1 MKRTLIFIIFFC
13 INLLSFG
20 QHKDYENITFKSKL
34 RNYSKSLP
42 KTEEN
47 GITKELVSEITNLLT
62 FDGYTEKEKKELDN
76 RIWLALSNPKK
87 FDFVYKN
94 YSINTIKNWGVKIK
108 FEDPNFEP
116 NPFLAKWTNSVDDM
130 IYFQWVWT
138 NILTYEGLLSYGD
151 EAKTAYKGIQK
162 LIHVKNIK
170 FPPPKSGEYADTYLR
185 RMNGYTKQKNL
196 IILMF
201 ANNFDFLVC
210 KIEDEEK
217 LVELFQN
224 FHWLFIE
231 P

>member
-1 MKRTLIFIIFFC
+1 MKRIKIFIIFLF
-13 INLLSFG
+13 ISSISFA
-20 QHKDYENITFKSKL
+20 QQKDYENIPFKSKL
-34 RNYSKSLP
+34 RNYTKKLP
-42 KTEEN
+42 KVEEDS
-47 GITKELVSEITNLLT
+47 ISCALVQEITNLLT
-62 FDGYTEKEKKELDN
+62 FDKYTEKERKELAN
-76 RIWLALSNPKK
+76 KVWLALSNPKK
-87 FDFVYKN
+87 FDFVYKD

-116 NPFLAKWTNSVDDM
+116 NPYLAKWTNSVDDM

-138 NILTYEGLLSYGD
+138 NILTYEGLLTYGD
-151 EAKTAYKGIQK
+151 EAKTAYKSIPK
-162 LIHVKNIK
+162 LIHVDDIK

-185 RMNGYTKQKNL
+185 RMNAYTKQKGL

-210 KIEDEEK
+210 QIEDEEK

-224 FHWLFIE
+224 FYWSFVQ